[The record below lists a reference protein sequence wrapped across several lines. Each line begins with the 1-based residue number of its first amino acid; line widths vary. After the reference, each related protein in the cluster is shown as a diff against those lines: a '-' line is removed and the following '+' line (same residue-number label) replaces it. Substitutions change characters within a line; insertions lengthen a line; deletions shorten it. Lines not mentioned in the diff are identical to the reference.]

1 MARGASSAMR
11 NFFLPFLFLAILLG
25 ACSPAQYKVNPPD
38 PKDDPAEEDALA
50 LDDPVLEEE
59 VSEIPE
65 AQREGYMRIVGDLR
79 WDQLT
84 SPSEWMNRF
93 KCLYEKQSNYLVP
106 KDQEKVGCVEDVGG
120 IGMGPYGVSF
130 GDTSGTAS
138 GRITTKVVFVIP
150 EAADYRAFDAL
161 IKQKYDLATNE
172 NFGKLYCSKYTC
184 WKLNYYLSG
193 RSGAGATPTPYT
205 VSILDNKKV
214 DTSEF

>member
-1 MARGASSAMR
+1 MR

-38 PKDDPAEEDALA
+38 PKDDPAEEDDLA

-84 SPSEWMNRF
+84 SPSEWTNRIPCLAQGKYF
-93 KCLYEKQSNYLVP
+93 FQAEDPSKCLENI
-106 KDQEKVGCVEDVGG
+106 GG
-120 IGMGPYGVSF
+120 IEMVPYRVRFGMS
-130 GDTSGTAS
+130 SGTAS
-138 GRITTKVVFVIP
+138 GQMAKAVYFKF
-150 EAADYRAFDAL
+150 ASDADKRSFFAV
-161 IKQKYDLATNE
+161 IKQKYDLATNKDFDE
-172 NFGKLYCSKYTC
+172 LYCSKYTC
-184 WKLNYYLSG
+184 WELSEYFLN
-193 RSGAGATPTPYT
+193 ATPTPYT

>member
-1 MARGASSAMR
+1 MR

-38 PKDDPAEEDALA
+38 PKDDPAEEDDLA

-84 SPSEWMNRF
+84 SPSEWTNRIPCF
-93 KCLYEKQSNYLVP
+93 AQDGYSDLYRKE
-106 KDQEKVGCVEDVGG
+106 QEKESCIENIGG
-120 IGMGPYGVSF
+120 IEMDLHRVYFDES
-130 GDTSGTAS
+130 SGTAS
-138 GRITTKVVFVIP
+138 GRIAKEVIFFIP
-150 EAADYRAFDAL
+150 KAADSRAFNAL
-161 IKQKYDLATNE
+161 IKQKYNLATNK
-172 NFGKLYCSKYTC
+172 NFDELHCSKYTC
-184 WKLNYYLSG
+184 WKL
-193 RSGAGATPTPYT
+193 RSNRADATPTPYT

-214 DTSEF
+214 DTSQF